1 MSLEKFIL
9 TIHYSQT
16 IPMSPFT
23 NMRNII
29 LKAENI
35 SKQYRLGQVGTG
47 TLSHD
52 LNRWWHEIRG
62 KENPYLKIGDTN
74 DRSTKGESD
83 YVWALKDINF
93 EVERGEVLGI
103 IGKNGAGKSTL
114 LKILSKVTAP
124 TTGSIKS
131 RGRIASLLEV
141 GTGFNGEM
149 TGRENIYLN
158 GAILG
163 MTKKEIT
170 SKIQEIIDFSGCERY
185 IDTPVKRYSS
195 GMTVRLAFAV
205 AAFLEPEILVIDE
218 VLAVGDAEFQ
228 KKAIGKMQDISRGG
242 GRTVLFV
249 SHNMAAVKSL
259 CTRAIVL
266 ENGKVKFD
274 GNTDEAI
281 RFYLNSEK
289 DNFSSDALQEFI
301 ENQNDDFFRIIKV
314 ALTQNNASENIFYTN
329 EKINITFKYSILR
342 EILGLRIGFDLIDL
356 NNETVVFRSFHDDTE
371 TEIQTIQKGNYSITA
386 EIPADLLISGSFA
399 IKIAIG
405 IHNKRWI
412 VFDGNLL
419 LKFTVTNVGGLNSAF
434 ADLRPGF
441 IMPKLLWQNNKN

>member
-1 MSLEKFIL
+1 LKD
-9 TIHYSQT
+9 
-16 IPMSPFT
+16 
-23 NMRNII
+23 II

-52 LNRWWHEIRG
+52 LNRWWHAIRG

-74 DRSTKGESD
+74 DRSTKGTSD
-83 YVWALKDINF
+83 YVWALQDINF

-149 TGRENIYLN
+149 TGRENIFLN

-163 MTKKEIT
+163 MTKKEIS
-170 SKIQEIIDFSGCERY
+170 SKIDEIIEFSGCERY

-228 KKAIGKMQDISRGG
+228 KKAIGKMQDISRSG

-259 CTRAIVL
+259 CTRLVVL
-266 ENGKVKFD
+266 QNGTVFFEGD
-274 GNTDEAI
+274 VDEGIAT
-281 RFYLNSEK
+281 YLNS
-289 DNFSSDALQEFI
+289 DNDNYDKNAINEFI
-301 ENQNDDFFRIIKV
+301 QNQNDDSFVLKSVSLHQDFS
-314 ALTQNNASENIFYTN
+314 SENNFYTN
-329 EKINITFKYSILR
+329 KEIFITMEYEVVKD
-342 EILGLRIGFDLIDL
+342 ILGLRIGFDLIDL
-356 NNETVVFRSFHDDTE
+356 TSGVMIFRSFHDDLE
-371 TEIQTIQKGNYSITA
+371 SDIQNVSRGNYTIRTA
-386 EIPADLLISGSFA
+386 IPENFLKNGLYG
-399 IKIAIG
+399 IKLAIG
-405 IHNKRWI
+405 IHNIRWI
-412 VFDGNLL
+412 VFDDNLML
-419 LKFTVTNVGGLNSAF
+419 QFNVTNVAGLNSAF
-434 ADLRPGF
+434 SDARPGF
-441 IMPKLLWQNNKN
+441 IMPQLDWQYFDK